1 MRQIGKYEILGQL
14 GQGGMGAVYKG
25 RDTVIGRDVA
35 IKVIQEQAINAP
47 GIKKRFYREAQSAG
61 RLSHENITIIYDVR
75 EEDGKP
81 FIVMEYLEGRD
92 LSEILKAGT
101 SLSNQD
107 KLNIATQICRG
118 LQFAHEQGVIHRD
131 IKPANVRV
139 LPSGRVKIMD
149 FGIARIQETG
159 IQETLTQTN
168 APLGTPGYMSPE
180 QVMGEDLDRR
190 SDIFSFG
197 VLFYELFTGNN
208 PFAGDRITTII
219 YKILHAEPQPINITP
234 GSLSDEL
241 QPVIAKCLAKDRDK
255 RYPDFGA
262 VLEDL
267 QTILARHDQPIVLTP
282 SASLAEMLLTPVPLT
297 PLSPEPSQPSVPQ
310 MADATAPVR
319 QKKSLRKAVWAVL
332 GVVLGLS
339 LAVGGYLAFNL
350 TGDTADTTQESLA
363 ATDDAP
369 ITDNTPAV
377 TDIDPAD
384 TQTDDLLLTSPEDTP
399 AEAAEPPPVNTPQVT
414 SEAQTQPSEPL
425 QDPPVDDPP
434 EAIPT
439 QEPEEPSST
448 GNQPDADRARQAM
461 QTAKNGVSA
470 ALQESSAYQRALS
483 LETRGHD
490 AYDARAFDRAA
501 ARFDEATALFDEA
514 AAAPTP
520 EEAVSTT
527 IQTLARRL
535 VGSVEQE
542 DLAGMGAVHTF
553 YGSGFKPLIE
563 VVDDISARAS
573 WGSINLT
580 GNRAVV
586 DFELTLT
593 YKVRRKSE
601 SNKFNAAWTLEYRD
615 NQWVLVNVEPR

>member
-1 MRQIGKYEILGQL
+1 MLQFGKYEILGEL
-14 GQGGMGAVYKG
+14 GRGGMGAVYKG
-25 RDTVIGRDVA
+25 RDTIIGRDVA
-35 IKVIQEQAINAP
+35 IKIIHEQAINTP

-61 RLSHENITIIYDVR
+61 RLSHQNITIVYDVR

-107 KLNIATQICRG
+107 KLSIAMQICRG
-118 LQFAHEQGVIHRD
+118 LQYAHEQGVIHRD

-139 LPSGRVKIMD
+139 LPSGRIKIMD

-159 IQETLTQTN
+159 IQETLTQANTT
-168 APLGTPGYMSPE
+168 LGTPGYMSPE
-180 QVMGEDLDRR
+180 QVMGEKLDRR

-219 YKILHAEPQPINITP
+219 YKILHAEPQPISITP

-282 SASLAEMLLTPVPLT
+282 SASPAETLLTPVPLT

-414 SEAQTQPSEPL
+414 SEAQAQPSRPRQE
-425 QDPPVDDPP
+425 QPVDDPP
-434 EAIPT
+434 EATPT

-470 ALQESSAYQRALS
+470 ALRESSAYQRALS

-501 ARFDEATALFDEA
+501 ARFDEATALFDET

-520 EEAVSTT
+520 EEVVAST

-553 YGSGFKPLIE
+553 YGDGFKPLIE

-586 DFELTLT
+586 DFALALT
-593 YKVRRKSE
+593 YKVGEKSD
-601 SNKFNAAWTLEYRD
+601 SSKFNAAWTLEYRD
-615 NQWVLVNVEPR
+615 KEWVLVNVEGR

>member
-1 MRQIGKYEILGQL
+1 MRQIGKYEILGEL
-14 GQGGMGAVYKG
+14 GRGGMGAVYKG
-25 RDTVIGRDVA
+25 RDTIIGRDVA
-35 IKVIQEQAINAP
+35 IKFIHEQAINTP

-61 RLSHENITIIYDVR
+61 RLSHENITIIYDIR
-75 EEDGKP
+75 EEDGKL

-101 SLSNQD
+101 FLSNED

-131 IKPANVRV
+131 IKPANIRV

-159 IQETLTQTN
+159 IQETLTQADTV
-168 APLGTPGYMSPE
+168 LGTPGYMSPE
-180 QVMGEDLDRR
+180 QVMGEKLDRR

-197 VLFYELFTGNN
+197 VLFYELLTGNN
-208 PFAGDRITTII
+208 PFAGEHITTII
-219 YKILHAEPQPINITP
+219 YKILHTEPQPINIVP

-241 QPVIAKCLAKDRDK
+241 QSVIAKCLAKKQDQ
-255 RYPDFGA
+255 RYPDFAA
-262 VLEDL
+262 VLE
-267 QTILARHDQPIVLTP
+267 ILQPILDRRNQPAILTP
-282 SASLAEMLLTPVPLT
+282 SASLAETLMTPALLT
-297 PLSPEPSQPSVPQ
+297 PLSPEPPSIPE
-310 MADATAPVR
+310 MAKATEPVR
-319 QKKSLRKAVWAVL
+319 QKKSLQKAVWAVL

-350 TGDTADTTQESLA
+350 TGDAAETTQEPLA
-363 ATDDAP
+363 PTEDAP

-377 TDIDPAD
+377 IDID
-384 TQTDDLLLTSPEDTP
+384 SVDTP
-399 AEAAEPPPVNTPQVT
+399 TDAPPRQRPEETPVEAAEPPPVITPQDT
-414 SEAQTQPSEPL
+414 SKAQAQPSEPL
-425 QDPPVDDPP
+425 QDPEVDDPP

-461 QTAKNGVSA
+461 QTAKKGVSA

-490 AYDARAFDRAA
+490 AYDARAFDGAA

-520 EEAVSTT
+520 EEVVVST
-527 IQTLARRL
+527 IQTLAQRL

-553 YGSGFKPLIE
+553 YGRRGFKNLIE
-563 VVDDISARAS
+563 AIDDIAARAS

-586 DFELTLT
+586 DFALALT
-593 YKVRRKSE
+593 YKVGGQSD
-601 SNKFNAAWTLEYRD
+601 SSMFNAVWTLEYRD
-615 NQWVLVNVEPR
+615 NQWLLVNVEGR